1 MTGAEIYRKLL
12 HLSLIWVV
20 LVYHC
25 FGFYITE
32 KVLLTLL
39 LFMVCF
45 EFSRLKSDGAGRFA
59 TFIINKMKLA
69 SIIREN
75 EENSLTSAT
84 QLLIAAYIAIYLL
97 PEIFYLPAFSIAIIS
112 DSIAAFV
119 GKKYGQAHILNK
131 TLEGSLGFLLS
142 ATLISFFWW
151 FVLKENYSYLLL
163 TLIAAGATTIV
174 ELCAKKL
181 VLDDNV
187 LIFLTYSIVIFMIS
201 SILLAP
207 KVAPW

>member
-20 LVYHC
+20 LVYYC

-32 KVLLTLL
+32 KVLLILL
-39 LFMVCF
+39 IFMICF
-45 EFSRLKSDGAGRFA
+45 EFSRLKSEGMGRFA
-59 TFIINKMKLA
+59 SVVINKMKLA

-75 EENSLTSAT
+75 EKNSLTSAS

-112 DSIAAFV
+112 DSVAAFI
-119 GKKYGQAHILNK
+119 GRKYGHTHVLNK

-151 FVLKENYSYLLL
+151 FALNENYNYLLL
-163 TLIAAGATTIV
+163 ALIAAAATTLV
-174 ELCAKKL
+174 ELCSKKL
-181 VLDDNV
+181 VLDDNM
-187 LIFLTYSIVIFMIS
+187 LIFITYSIVIFTIS
-201 SILLAP
+201 SILLSP